1 MFLIL
6 LITTI
11 LAVALVH
18 QWRARRQLPRGPFP
32 LPIIGNLHQLLFYCW
47 KNGGII
53 EGYAEIEKSFGKVY
67 TLWIGPL
74 PTVFISDYDVA
85 VETHIKR
92 ANVFGKRYAPGIM
105 NYIRF
110 DKGVVASNGDF
121 WQDHRR
127 FALTTLRN
135 FGFGRNIMEER
146 IMDEYR
152 YRFEEFSSTGN
163 NNRSG
168 SFTTCARSFFDLL
181 TGSVINKILINE
193 RFGRDDQDFQKLKT
207 SLSKGLE
214 QTGFLD
220 IFCPVDILMSK
231 WLAWK
236 QGPIF
241 ESFDWIL
248 ELTKRHIARRVSQIE
263 SGEHILHDEPDD
275 FLDAYLMKKE
285 KDEREGLET
294 TFTLENLAVDM
305 YDLWLAGQETTST
318 TLTWA
323 CVCLLN
329 KPEVIQKAREE
340 LIHVTG
346 GNRSLSLIDKK
357 VTPYLAA
364 VISEVQRISSIVN
377 VNLFRIIEQDTVIDG
392 QPLRAGTAITAH
404 IGMIHV
410 DEDLF
415 KNHLEFDPERF
426 IREEGL
432 DKKLIPFGIGK
443 RACLGESLAKAELYL
458 VLGNLLIDYNLEP
471 VGNVPSMKSITPF
484 GFLKRPEQF
493 DVKFVAVK

>member
-193 RFGRDDQDFQKLKT
+193 RFGRVGGHEKNNV
-207 SLSKGLE
+207 LE
-214 QTGFLD
+214 IPFKDAPRGVELVRAMIEGAAPQPTEPRG
-220 IFCPVDILMSK
+220 
-231 WLAWK
+231 
-236 QGPIF
+236 QR
-241 ESFDWIL
+241 ES
-248 ELTKRHIARRVSQIE
+248 S
-263 SGEHILHDEPDD
+263 D
-275 FLDAYLMKKE
+275 FLN
-285 KDEREGLET
+285 
-294 TFTLENLAVDM
+294 F
-305 YDLWLAGQETTST
+305 
-318 TLTWA
+318 
-323 CVCLLN
+323 
-329 KPEVIQKAREE
+329 
-340 LIHVTG
+340 
-346 GNRSLSLIDKK
+346 
-357 VTPYLAA
+357 
-364 VISEVQRISSIVN
+364 
-377 VNLFRIIEQDTVIDG
+377 
-392 QPLRAGTAITAH
+392 
-404 IGMIHV
+404 
-410 DEDLF
+410 
-415 KNHLEFDPERF
+415 
-426 IREEGL
+426 
-432 DKKLIPFGIGK
+432 
-443 RACLGESLAKAELYL
+443 
-458 VLGNLLIDYNLEP
+458 
-471 VGNVPSMKSITPF
+471 
-484 GFLKRPEQF
+484 
-493 DVKFVAVK
+493 